1 MASAAAASI
10 ALLLLVSITVCSSAS
25 QAARGPAPTPMMM
38 GGGGP
43 APAPSPALPG
53 NMGCDDALLNVSAC
67 LTYVESGS
75 NLTAPDTGCC
85 PALASLVDN
94 QPICLCQ
101 LLSSSDAFG
110 IPINTTK
117 ALKLPASC
125 RIQTPPLSL
134 CAVAGIPVAS
144 PAGSVSPAPASG
156 GPMEPG
162 TASATPTPVAAPPS
176 HSAAGTISG
185 ANGLLAAGALFL
197 IAAMF
202 F

>member
-125 RIQTPPLSL
+125 RIQTPSQSL
-134 CAVAGIPVAS
+134 RSCRHSGSESSGIGVAGSGKRWSNGTRYCISDAD
-144 PAGSVSPAPASG
+144 AGG
-156 GPMEPG
+156 GSSEP
-162 TASATPTPVAAPPS
+162 
-176 HSAAGTISG
+176 
-185 ANGLLAAGALFL
+185 
-197 IAAMF
+197 
-202 F
+202 